1 MLSMINS
8 SYLRVS
14 PAVGDCGGARSRDEL
29 RSGVLISLFQ
39 PGALSCVFMAIRELL
54 TQNSL
59 KKIKD
64 RVGNG

>member
-1 MLSMINS
+1 MLSMINL

-14 PAVGDCGGARSRDEL
+14 PAVGDCGGATSRDEL

-39 PGALSCVFMAIRELL
+39 PGALSCVFMAMREL
-54 TQNSL
+54 NSKL
-59 KKIKD
+59 IEKIKD